1 MSSIPTNTPNRT
13 ALTSVPGQ
21 GTVTS
26 TGTGSGL
33 DINSIVTQLINA
45 ESQGPTKLLT
55 NKQNKIQAQLSAYG
69 QFQASAAALQ
79 ASLAT
84 LSTTAQFQVN
94 AANVVDTTVATA
106 SATSD
111 AAAGTYN
118 LEVTQLASGAK
129 LTSGPIATASTAVGT
144 GTLTIKVGN
153 ASIPVTIDFTNNTLS
168 GIAAAINKNGAANG
182 IAASVLTA
190 NDGARLVLTSATTG
204 ATNAVTVSQS
214 GGDGGLSRLTYNPS
228 SSSNGLTQNQ
238 GAQDATV
245 KLDGFTYNSPS
256 NVVTG
261 ALSGV
266 TISLKA
272 KSATSVATPL
282 TIATDQT
289 SARSAVDTFITG
301 YNTLAKAISQL
312 TSYNAT
318 TGTAGALLGDS
329 LLNGFNSAVN
339 NALNSSVSTLKSGPF
354 STLAEIGIIAN
365 TDGTLSAD
373 GSKLTAAFT
382 NNYAAVAKLFAGT
395 DGVATKL
402 NNVLTQYTK
411 PSTGVLAQQANGLQK
426 SLADIAT
433 RQTALKQRMADYSA
447 QLYAKYNAMDRLVAS
462 LRSTGTALQAQLGS
476 ISYVGKPTS
485 SGY

>member
-1 MSSIPTNTPNRT
+1 MSSITTSTPSGT

-33 DINSIVTQLINA
+33 DINSIVTQLVNA

-55 NKQNKIQAQLSAYG
+55 NKQSQIQAQLSAYG

-106 SATSD
+106 TATSD

-129 LTSGPIATASTAVGT
+129 LTSGPIVSATTAVGT

-153 ASIPVTIDFTNNTLS
+153 TSIPVTIDSTNNTLS
-168 GIAAAINKNGAANG
+168 AIAAAINKAGAANG

-190 NDGARLVLTSATTG
+190 NDGVRLVLTSATTG
-204 ATNAVTVSQS
+204 ASNAVTVSQS
-214 GGDGGLSRLTYNPS
+214 GGDGGLSQLTYDPAS
-228 SSSNGLTQNQ
+228 STNGLTQNQ
-238 GAQDATV
+238 GAQDAKV

-266 TISLKA
+266 TIFLKA
-272 KSATSVATPL
+272 QSATGVTTPL

-289 SARSAVDTFITG
+289 SARKAVDTFITG

-318 TGTAGALLGDS
+318 TGSAGALLGDS
-329 LLNGFNSAVN
+329 LLNGFKSSVN
-339 NALNSSVSTLKSGPF
+339 NALNTSVPSLKNGPF
-354 STLAEIGIIAN
+354 STLAEIGVIAN

-373 GSKLTAAFT
+373 SAKLTAAFN
-382 NNYAAVAKLFAGT
+382 NNYATVAKLFAGT
-395 DGVATKL
+395 DGVGTKL
-402 NNVLTQYTK
+402 NDVLAQYTK
-411 PSTGVLAQQANGLQK
+411 PSIGILAQQTNSLQK
-426 SLADIAT
+426 SLADVAT

-447 QLYAKYNAMDRLVAS
+447 HLYAQYNAMDRLVAS
-462 LRSTGTALQAQLGS
+462 LKSTGTALQQALGS
-476 ISYVGKPTS
+476 ISYVGKPTAS
-485 SGY
+485 S